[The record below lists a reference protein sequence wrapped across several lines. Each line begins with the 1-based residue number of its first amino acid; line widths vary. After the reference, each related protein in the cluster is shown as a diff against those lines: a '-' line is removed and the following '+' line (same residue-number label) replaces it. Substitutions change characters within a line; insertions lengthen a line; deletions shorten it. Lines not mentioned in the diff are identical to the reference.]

1 MLLNSYIWS
10 DYISITIWIFNIIV
24 PCAFWFSITYIYK
37 LCFFHIVT
45 FKIVPGKHLQ
55 LKIQEHNFVHVL
67 VMVILKHSTYIDVP
81 AVYQLKNAGP
91 HHQDHGPQFR
101 DQHVRTQIIFPEEV
115 WNLSFRSLSRWKKNK
130 NKTKLWK
137 NPGGCVVQIRSPC
150 CSVRLWGEHLLA
162 ALFLLSP

>member
-24 PCAFWFSITYIYK
+24 PCAFWFSIIYIYK

-81 AVYQLKNAGP
+81 AVYQLKDAGP
-91 HHQDHGPQFR
+91 HHQAYGLQFR
-101 DQHVRTQIIFPEEV
+101 DQHVRSQIILPEEV
-115 WNLSFRSLSRWKKNK
+115 WTFSLQSLSQWKQR
-130 NKTKLWK
+130 KLWK